1 MKIIK
6 HINSANLGGSGV
18 KFDDFHIQI
27 SFHPWGWIWPQLNWK
42 CNFTCS
48 NAVYGL
54 HYECNALHDW
64 MRLKESQRLQN
75 ITLLLLHYPHVKHYN
90 KLKTATLRSFRE
102 NGCAS
107 TRRHPAEEGICPVRS
122 ARSSVI
128 GHSVIGQSVSTSV
141 DATATA
147 AAATQL
153 PTRWVR
159 RVGWRWLD
167 LLSFIRQ
174 FLVTNWP

>member
-1 MKIIK
+1 
-6 HINSANLGGSGV
+6 
-18 KFDDFHIQI
+18 
-27 SFHPWGWIWPQLNWK
+27 
-42 CNFTCS
+42 
-48 NAVYGL
+48 
-54 HYECNALHDW
+54 

-107 TRRHPAEEGICPVRS
+107 TRRHPAEEGTCPVRS
-122 ARSSVI
+122 ARCSVI
-128 GHSVIGQSVSTSV
+128 DQSGSTSV

-153 PTRWVR
+153 PTRFR
-159 RVGWRWLD
+159 IFDASGSSIGEAEGGSFRVVDGMRD
-167 LLSFIRQ
+167 EE
-174 FLVTNWP
+174 